1 MRRRLRDFPGINTWK
16 VTVLLN
22 VGGGMRSASVMR
34 GNMYLMR
41 QSSVRHNVNGRPT
54 TNLRKQSSM
63 RHNVKE
69 MIGVINLRKQSSM
82 RHNQEFKEEFE
93 EELDP

>member
-63 RHNVKE
+63 RHNVKG
-69 MIGVINLRKQSSM
+69 MIGVINQS
-82 RHNQEFKEEFE
+82 
-93 EELDP
+93 

>member
-63 RHNVKE
+63 RHNVKG

>member
-1 MRRRLRDFPGINTWK
+1 MRRRLRDVPGINTWK
-16 VTVLLN
+16 VTALLN

-63 RHNVKE
+63 RHNVKG